1 MTDDARPD
9 PETRAR
15 AAQAVADALAASQL
29 AVERVDEGVWYL
41 MLAGEHKRTVPVSLE
56 VGERHL
62 TLQTFFMRAPD
73 ENEAELYHYLLRR
86 QLRSYV
92 FRFVI
97 TDDGDV
103 WLVGVVPHAAVD
115 PGEVDRLLG
124 QLLTTADEAFASALR
139 LGFASYIERE
149 QAWRAEVG
157 APRNPIT

>member
-1 MTDDARPD
+1 MADDARPD
-9 PETRAR
+9 PDARAR
-15 AAQAVADALAASQL
+15 AAQAVADALAASEL
-29 AVERVDEGVWYL
+29 EAEHVDDGVWYL
-41 MLAGEHKRTVPVSLE
+41 LLAGEHKRTVPTSIA
-56 VGERHL
+56 VGERHV

-73 ENEAELYHYLLRR
+73 ENEAELYRYLLRR

-92 FRFVI
+92 FRFAI

-115 PGEVDRLLG
+115 PDEVDRLLG
-124 QLLTTADEAFASALR
+124 QLLTTADEAFATALR

-149 QAWRAEVG
+149 QAWRERLG